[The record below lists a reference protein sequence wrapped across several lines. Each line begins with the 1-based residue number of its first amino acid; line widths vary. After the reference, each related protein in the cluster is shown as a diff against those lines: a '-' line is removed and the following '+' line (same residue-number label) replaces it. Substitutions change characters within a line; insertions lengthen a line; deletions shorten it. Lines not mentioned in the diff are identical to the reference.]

1 MHLKSL
7 STIRNNT
14 SQIELSSFFDS
25 AISYG
30 GIGIVVAH
38 EITHGFDSNGRFQTL
53 LFWDLSL
60 SEIAPDVHV
69 HLHLSRLTRRW
80 SAVFSGPFLL

>member
-38 EITHGFDSNGRFQTL
+38 EITHGFDSNGRFPTL
-53 LFWDLSL
+53 LF
-60 SEIAPDVHV
+60 
-69 HLHLSRLTRRW
+69 
-80 SAVFSGPFLL
+80 